1 MPGIVMGLRT
11 HNDPVTNGERAFV
24 LASTIKAT
32 EDGDTPIKLR
42 NFSSK
47 KKAEG
52 GKS

>member
-1 MPGIVMGLRT
+1 MGLRT
-11 HNDPVTNGERAFV
+11 HNEPVTTGERAFV
-24 LASTIKAT
+24 LASTITAI
-32 EDGDTPIKLR
+32 EEGDTPIKLR